1 MKRRKYHSPLRQ
13 DQAELTRRR
22 IVEAIIEQLSDASLS
37 DLSVPRVAERA
48 GVSEATVYRNF
59 PDRESLLQAVA
70 RHWEE
75 SYEVPAAP
83 KTPEEVALHAERN
96 FAVFERY
103 AALTR
108 AFNEARLAHLYRAY
122 RHKARG
128 AETRRALASVIDR
141 LEPETVE
148 RAVRIILH
156 LESSLAWKTLTEE
169 GLPTAEA
176 ARSVVWAIR
185 ALVAD
190 LARMNAERP
199 APGFRRR

>member
-1 MKRRKYHSPLRQ
+1 M
-13 DQAELTRRR
+13 
-22 IVEAIIEQLSDASLS
+22 
-37 DLSVPRVAERA
+37 
-48 GVSEATVYRNF
+48 
-59 PDRESLLQAVA
+59 LQAVA

-75 SYEVPAAP
+75 TAEVPPAP
-83 KTPEEVALHAERN
+83 ETPEEVALHAERD

-108 AFNEARLAHLYRAY
+108 ALNEARLVHLYRAH

-128 AETRRALASVIDR
+128 EETRRALASVTDR
-141 LEPETVE
+141 LEPDTIE

-169 GLPTAEA
+169 GLTTAEA
-176 ARSVVWAIR
+176 ARAVVSAIR

-190 LARMNAERP
+190 LALMNAERA
-199 APGFRRR
+199 APGPRPRQGSKTIARSSRAS